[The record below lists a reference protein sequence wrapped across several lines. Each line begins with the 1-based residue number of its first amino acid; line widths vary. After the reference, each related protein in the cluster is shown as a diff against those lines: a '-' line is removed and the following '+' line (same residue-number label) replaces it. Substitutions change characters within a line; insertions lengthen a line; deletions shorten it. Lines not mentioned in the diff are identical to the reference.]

1 MSLYRR
7 INEIAGI
14 FPHSLRAYR
23 AMMLV
28 HERGFTIQNLVEWFD
43 WSNVEMAVHYTRT
56 RDMAKRMDI
65 KELPK

>member
-1 MSLYRR
+1 
-7 INEIAGI
+7 
-14 FPHSLRAYR
+14 
-23 AMMLV
+23 MLV